1 MTSHMKTS
9 LTRFILIISVI
20 SLMTACHMES
30 SDNGHL
36 DGFWHLVRVDTLSI
50 DTLSIDT
57 LSIVGTSDLSQ
68 DYFFWAFQFQL
79 LSVRN
84 TQKSPEEYFLR
95 FQRQGDELVLSQP
108 FQYVL
113 QGKDAPVENIDLL
126 RPFGINDQEE
136 RFRIVHLSSRRM
148 TLQNNFL
155 VLTMQKL

>member
-1 MTSHMKTS
+1 MKTS
-9 LTRFILIISVI
+9 LTRFFLIISVI

-30 SDNGHL
+30 SENGHL
-36 DGFWHLVRVDTLSI
+36 DGFWHLVRVDTL
-50 DTLSIDT
+50 TT
-57 LSIVGTSDLSQ
+57 EGKIVGTSDLSQ
-68 DYFFWAFQFQL
+68 DYFFWALPPPL

-95 FQRQGDELVLSQP
+95 FQRQGDELVLSHP

-148 TLQNNFL
+148 TLKSKNNFL

>member
-30 SDNGHL
+30 SENGHL
-36 DGFWHLVRVDTLSI
+36 DGFWHLVRVDTLS
-50 DTLSIDT
+50 TG
-57 LSIVGTSDLSQ
+57 GTSDLHQ

-148 TLQNNFL
+148 TLKNNFL

>member
-1 MTSHMKTS
+1 MKTS
-9 LTRFILIISVI
+9 LTRCFLISSVI

-36 DGFWHLVRVDTLSI
+36 DGFWHLVRVDTLS
-50 DTLSIDT
+50 TG
-57 LSIVGTSDLSQ
+57 GTSDLHQ

-95 FQRQGDELVLSQP
+95 FQRQGDELVLSHP

-148 TLQNNFL
+148 TLQNKFL

>member
-1 MTSHMKTS
+1 
-9 LTRFILIISVI
+9 
-20 SLMTACHMES
+20 MES
-30 SDNGHL
+30 SENGHL
-36 DGFWHLVRVDTLSI
+36 DGFWHLVRV

-84 TQKSPEEYFLR
+84 TQKPPEEYFLR

-148 TLQNNFL
+148 TLQNHFL

>member
-1 MTSHMKTS
+1 MKTS
-9 LTRFILIISVI
+9 LTRFFLIISVI

-30 SDNGHL
+30 SENGHL
-36 DGFWHLVRVDTLSI
+36 DGFWHLVRVDTLTTEGI
-50 DTLSIDT
+50 
-57 LSIVGTSDLSQ
+57 IVGTSDLSQ

-148 TLQNNFL
+148 TLKNHFL

>member
-9 LTRFILIISVI
+9 LTRFFLIISVI
-20 SLMTACHMES
+20 FLMTACHIES
-30 SDNGHL
+30 SENGHL
-36 DGFWHLVRVDTLSI
+36 DGFWHLVRVDTLS
-50 DTLSIDT
+50 TG
-57 LSIVGTSDLSQ
+57 GTSDLHQ

-95 FQRQGDELVLSQP
+95 FQRQGDELVLSDP

-148 TLQNNFL
+148 TLKNHFL

>member
-1 MTSHMKTS
+1 MKTS

-50 DTLSIDT
+50 DTLSI
-57 LSIVGTSDLSQ
+57 VGTSDLHQ

-95 FQRQGDELVLSQP
+95 FQRQGDELVLSHP

-148 TLQNNFL
+148 MLQNHFL

>member
-1 MTSHMKTS
+1 MKTS
-9 LTRFILIISVI
+9 LTRFFLIISVI

-36 DGFWHLVRVDTLSI
+36 DGFWHLVRVDTLS
-50 DTLSIDT
+50 TG
-57 LSIVGTSDLSQ
+57 GTSDLHQ

-95 FQRQGDELVLSQP
+95 FQRQGDELVLSDP

-148 TLQNNFL
+148 TLKNNFL

>member
-1 MTSHMKTS
+1 MTSYMKTS
-9 LTRFILIISVI
+9 LTRFFLIISVI

-30 SDNGHL
+30 SENGHL
-36 DGFWHLVRVDTLSI
+36 DGFWHLVRVDTLS
-50 DTLSIDT
+50 TG
-57 LSIVGTSDLSQ
+57 GTSDLHQ

-95 FQRQGDELVLSQP
+95 FQRQGDELVLSHP

-148 TLQNNFL
+148 TLKNHFL

>member
-1 MTSHMKTS
+1 MKTS
-9 LTRFILIISVI
+9 LTRFFLIISVI

-30 SDNGHL
+30 SENGHL
-36 DGFWHLVRVDTLSI
+36 DGFWHLVRVDTLS
-50 DTLSIDT
+50 TG
-57 LSIVGTSDLSQ
+57 GTSDLHQ

-95 FQRQGDELVLSQP
+95 FQRQGDELVLSDP

-148 TLQNNFL
+148 TLQSNFL

>member
-1 MTSHMKTS
+1 
-9 LTRFILIISVI
+9 
-20 SLMTACHMES
+20 MTACHMES
-30 SDNGHL
+30 SENGHL
-36 DGFWHLVRVDTLSI
+36 DGFWHLVRVDTLS
-50 DTLSIDT
+50 TG
-57 LSIVGTSDLSQ
+57 GTSDLHQ

-95 FQRQGDELVLSQP
+95 FQRQGDELVLSHP

>member
-1 MTSHMKTS
+1 MKTS
-9 LTRFILIISVI
+9 LTRFFLIISVT

-36 DGFWHLVRVDTLSI
+36 DGFWHLVRVDTLS
-50 DTLSIDT
+50 TDT

-148 TLQNNFL
+148 TLQNKFL

>member
-1 MTSHMKTS
+1 MKTS
-9 LTRFILIISVI
+9 LTRFFLIISVI

-36 DGFWHLVRVDTLSI
+36 DGFWHLVRVDTLS
-50 DTLSIDT
+50 TDT

-95 FQRQGDELVLSQP
+95 FQRQGDELVLSHP

-148 TLQNNFL
+148 MLQNKFL

>member
-1 MTSHMKTS
+1 MKTS
-9 LTRFILIISVI
+9 LTRFFLIISVI

-30 SDNGHL
+30 SENGHL
-36 DGFWHLVRVDTLSI
+36 DGFWHLVRVDTLS
-50 DTLSIDT
+50 TDT

-95 FQRQGDELVLSQP
+95 FQRQGDELVLSHP

-148 TLQNNFL
+148 TLKSKNNFL

>member
-1 MTSHMKTS
+1 MKTS
-9 LTRFILIISVI
+9 LTRFFLIISVI

-36 DGFWHLVRVDTLSI
+36 DGFWHLVRVDTLS
-50 DTLSIDT
+50 TDT

-95 FQRQGDELVLSQP
+95 FQRQGDELVLSHP

-148 TLQNNFL
+148 TLKSKNNFL

>member
-1 MTSHMKTS
+1 MKTS

-30 SDNGHL
+30 SENGHL
-36 DGFWHLVRVDTLSI
+36 DGFWHLVRVDTLS
-50 DTLSIDT
+50 TG
-57 LSIVGTSDLSQ
+57 GTSDLHQ

-95 FQRQGDELVLSQP
+95 FQRQGDELVLSHP

-126 RPFGINDQEE
+126 RPFGINNQEE

-148 TLQNNFL
+148 TLQSHFL

>member
-1 MTSHMKTS
+1 MTLYMKTS
-9 LTRFILIISVI
+9 LTRFFLIISVI

-30 SDNGHL
+30 SENGHL
-36 DGFWHLVRVDTLSI
+36 DGFWHLVRVDTLS
-50 DTLSIDT
+50 TDT

-95 FQRQGDELVLSQP
+95 FQRQGDELVLSDP

-148 TLQNNFL
+148 TLKNNFL

>member
-1 MTSHMKTS
+1 MKTS
-9 LTRFILIISVI
+9 LTRFFLIISVI

-30 SDNGHL
+30 SENGHL
-36 DGFWHLVRVDTLSI
+36 DGFWHLVRVDTL
-50 DTLSIDT
+50 TT
-57 LSIVGTSDLSQ
+57 GGTSDLHQ

-95 FQRQGDELVLSQP
+95 FQRQGDELVLSHP

-148 TLQNNFL
+148 TLQNKFL

>member
-1 MTSHMKTS
+1 
-9 LTRFILIISVI
+9 
-20 SLMTACHMES
+20 MTACHMES
-30 SDNGHL
+30 SENGHL
-36 DGFWHLVRVDTLSI
+36 DGFWHLVRVDTLS
-50 DTLSIDT
+50 TG
-57 LSIVGTSDLSQ
+57 GTSDLHQ

-148 TLQNNFL
+148 TLKSKNNFL

>member
-1 MTSHMKTS
+1 MTSYMKTS
-9 LTRFILIISVI
+9 LTRFFLIISVI

-30 SDNGHL
+30 SENGHL
-36 DGFWHLVRVDTLSI
+36 DGFWHLVRV

-95 FQRQGDELVLSQP
+95 FQRQGDELVLSHP

-126 RPFGINDQEE
+126 RPFGINNQEE

-148 TLQNNFL
+148 TLQSKFL

>member
-1 MTSHMKTS
+1 MKTS
-9 LTRFILIISVI
+9 LTRFFLIISVI

-30 SDNGHL
+30 SENGHL
-36 DGFWHLVRVDTLSI
+36 DGFWHLVRVDTLS
-50 DTLSIDT
+50 TDT

-95 FQRQGDELVLSQP
+95 FQRQGDELVLSDP

-148 TLQNNFL
+148 TLQNKFL
-155 VLTMQKL
+155 ALTMQKL

>member
-1 MTSHMKTS
+1 MTLYMKTS
-9 LTRFILIISVI
+9 LTRFFLIISVI

-30 SDNGHL
+30 SENGHL
-36 DGFWHLVRVDTLSI
+36 DGFWHLVRVDTLS
-50 DTLSIDT
+50 TDT

-95 FQRQGDELVLSQP
+95 FQRQGDELVLSHP

-148 TLQNNFL
+148 MLQNKFL

>member
-1 MTSHMKTS
+1 MKTS
-9 LTRFILIISVI
+9 LTRFFLIISVI

-30 SDNGHL
+30 SENGHL
-36 DGFWHLVRVDTLSI
+36 DGFWHLVRVDTLS
-50 DTLSIDT
+50 TG
-57 LSIVGTSDLSQ
+57 GTSDLHQ

-95 FQRQGDELVLSQP
+95 FQRQGDSLVLSHP

>member
-1 MTSHMKTS
+1 MTSYMKTS
-9 LTRFILIISVI
+9 LTRFFLIISVI

-30 SDNGHL
+30 SENGHL
-36 DGFWHLVRVDTLSI
+36 DGFWHLVRVDTLS
-50 DTLSIDT
+50 TG
-57 LSIVGTSDLSQ
+57 GTSDLHQ

-95 FQRQGDELVLSQP
+95 FQRQGDSLVLSHP

>member
-1 MTSHMKTS
+1 MKTS
-9 LTRFILIISVI
+9 LTRFFLIISVI

-30 SDNGHL
+30 SENGHL
-36 DGFWHLVRVDTLSI
+36 DGFWHLVRVDTLS
-50 DTLSIDT
+50 TG
-57 LSIVGTSDLSQ
+57 GTSDLHQ

-95 FQRQGDELVLSQP
+95 FQRQGDELVLSHP

-148 TLQNNFL
+148 TLKNHFL

>member
-1 MTSHMKTS
+1 MKTS
-9 LTRFILIISVI
+9 LTRFFLIISVI

-30 SDNGHL
+30 SENGHL
-36 DGFWHLVRVDTLSI
+36 DGFWHLVRVDTLS
-50 DTLSIDT
+50 TG
-57 LSIVGTSDLSQ
+57 GTSDLHQ

-95 FQRQGDELVLSQP
+95 FQRQGDELVLSHP

-148 TLQNNFL
+148 MLQNHFL

>member
-1 MTSHMKTS
+1 MKTS
-9 LTRFILIISVI
+9 LTRFFLIISVI

-30 SDNGHL
+30 SENGHL
-36 DGFWHLVRVDTLSI
+36 DGFWHLVRVDTL
-50 DTLSIDT
+50 TT
-57 LSIVGTSDLSQ
+57 EGTGGTSDLSQ

-148 TLQNNFL
+148 TLQSKNNFL

>member
-1 MTSHMKTS
+1 MKTS
-9 LTRFILIISVI
+9 LTRFFLIISVI

-36 DGFWHLVRVDTLSI
+36 DGFWHLVRVDTLS
-50 DTLSIDT
+50 TDT

-95 FQRQGDELVLSQP
+95 FQRQGDELVLSHP

-148 TLQNNFL
+148 TLQSNFL

>member
-1 MTSHMKTS
+1 MKTS
-9 LTRFILIISVI
+9 LTRFFLIISVI

-30 SDNGHL
+30 SENGHL
-36 DGFWHLVRVDTLSI
+36 DGFWHLVRVDTLS
-50 DTLSIDT
+50 TDT

-126 RPFGINDQEE
+126 RPFGINNQEE

-148 TLQNNFL
+148 TLQNKFL

>member
-1 MTSHMKTS
+1 MKTS
-9 LTRFILIISVI
+9 LTRFFLIISVI

-36 DGFWHLVRVDTLSI
+36 DGFWHLVRVDTLS
-50 DTLSIDT
+50 TG
-57 LSIVGTSDLSQ
+57 GTSDLHQ

-95 FQRQGDELVLSQP
+95 FQRQGDELVLSDP

-148 TLQNNFL
+148 TLKNHFL

>member
-1 MTSHMKTS
+1 MKTS
-9 LTRFILIISVI
+9 LTRFFLIISVI

-30 SDNGHL
+30 SENGHL
-36 DGFWHLVRVDTLSI
+36 DGFWHLVRVDTLS
-50 DTLSIDT
+50 TDT

-95 FQRQGDELVLSQP
+95 FQRQGDELVLSDP

-136 RFRIVHLSSRRM
+136 RFRIVQLSSRRM
-148 TLQNNFL
+148 TLKNNFL

>member
-1 MTSHMKTS
+1 MKTS

-36 DGFWHLVRVDTLSI
+36 DGFWHLVRV

-95 FQRQGDELVLSQP
+95 FQRQGDELVLSDP

-148 TLQNNFL
+148 TLKSHFL

>member
-1 MTSHMKTS
+1 MKTS
-9 LTRFILIISVI
+9 LTRFFLIISVI

-30 SDNGHL
+30 SENGHL
-36 DGFWHLVRVDTLSI
+36 DGFWHLVRVDTLS
-50 DTLSIDT
+50 TDT

-95 FQRQGDELVLSQP
+95 FQRQGDELVLSHP

-136 RFRIVHLSSRRM
+136 RFHIVHLSSRRM

>member
-1 MTSHMKTS
+1 MKTS
-9 LTRFILIISVI
+9 LTRFFLIISVI

-36 DGFWHLVRVDTLSI
+36 DGFWHLVRV

-95 FQRQGDELVLSQP
+95 FQRQGDELVLSDP

-148 TLQNNFL
+148 TLKSHFL

>member
-1 MTSHMKTS
+1 MKTS
-9 LTRFILIISVI
+9 LTRFFLIISVI

-50 DTLSIDT
+50 DTLSI
-57 LSIVGTSDLSQ
+57 VGTSVLLQ
-68 DYFFWAFQFQL
+68 VYFFWAFQFQL

-95 FQRQGDELVLSQP
+95 FQRQGDELVLSDP

-148 TLQNNFL
+148 TLQNKFL

>member
-1 MTSHMKTS
+1 MTLYMKTS
-9 LTRFILIISVI
+9 LTRFFLIISVI

-36 DGFWHLVRVDTLSI
+36 DGFWHLVRVDTLS
-50 DTLSIDT
+50 TDT

-148 TLQNNFL
+148 TLKSKNNFL

>member
-1 MTSHMKTS
+1 MTSYMKTS
-9 LTRFILIISVI
+9 LTRFFLIISVI

-30 SDNGHL
+30 SENGHL
-36 DGFWHLVRVDTLSI
+36 DGFWHLVRVDTLS
-50 DTLSIDT
+50 TG
-57 LSIVGTSDLSQ
+57 GTSDLHQ

-95 FQRQGDELVLSQP
+95 FQRQGDELVLSHP

-148 TLQNNFL
+148 TLQNKFL

>member
-1 MTSHMKTS
+1 MTLYMKTS
-9 LTRFILIISVI
+9 LTRFFLIISVI

-30 SDNGHL
+30 SENGHL
-36 DGFWHLVRVDTLSI
+36 DGFWHLVRVDTLS
-50 DTLSIDT
+50 TDT

-95 FQRQGDELVLSQP
+95 FQRQGDELVLSHP

-148 TLQNNFL
+148 TLKSKNNFL

>member
-1 MTSHMKTS
+1 MKTS
-9 LTRFILIISVI
+9 LTRFFLIISVI

-30 SDNGHL
+30 SENGHL
-36 DGFWHLVRVDTLSI
+36 DGFWHLVRVDTLS
-50 DTLSIDT
+50 TDT

-95 FQRQGDELVLSQP
+95 FQRQGDELVLSHP

-148 TLQNNFL
+148 MLQNKFL

>member
-1 MTSHMKTS
+1 MKTS

-36 DGFWHLVRVDTLSI
+36 DGFWHLVRVDTLS
-50 DTLSIDT
+50 TG
-57 LSIVGTSDLSQ
+57 GTSDLHQ

-95 FQRQGDELVLSQP
+95 FQRQGDELVLSHP

-148 TLQNNFL
+148 MLQNHFL